1 MKATPHFPI
10 IRGVLLLVLAL
21 SLSACNSGWWNGF
34 IHSGGHG
41 ALKQGKP

>member
-1 MKATPHFPI
+1 MNTTPHFPR
-10 IRGVLLLVLAL
+10 IRRAFLVLLAL
-21 SLSACNSGWWNGF
+21 SLTACNSGWWNGF